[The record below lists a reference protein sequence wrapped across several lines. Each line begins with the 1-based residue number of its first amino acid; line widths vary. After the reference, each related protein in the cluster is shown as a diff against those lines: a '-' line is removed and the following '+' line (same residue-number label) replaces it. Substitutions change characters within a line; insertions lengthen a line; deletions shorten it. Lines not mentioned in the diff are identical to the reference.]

1 MVDVKIFKSRK
12 PSEISNLIAKKEKKM
27 EKFLTKE
34 ILGQN
39 KIFTRKNQERRNTYQ
54 EMLAK
59 KIPRQREFI
68 LKKQIK
74 GIKNGS
80 LLWRKIR
87 SEGHFG
93 QRSLKEK
100 KERMN
105 FREKYTNT
113 QLLKYWIPQI
123 KYQKMCITN
132 IYLNDF
138 HDICCIQKHICEF
151 LRISSENYA

>member
-87 SEGHFG
+87 SEGHFR

-113 QLLKYWIPQI
+113 QLLKYWIPRI

-138 HDICCIQKHICEF
+138 QDIRCIQKHICEF
-151 LRISSENYA
+151 LHISSENYV